1 MRSWVA
7 SFRPAQRS
15 RENLGNR
22 DQMGPAATSPRTG
35 HLFAYLALSF
45 MTRSDLHDRGT
56 GRRNREP
63 YELSFCP
70 RTSIGLPSSIGI
82 TERLMTKS
90 HSRDRANPRSLR
102 VHEMSLPPGKR
113 DGQRDTP
120 VELRCMEVVVRRP
133 LIRLVC
139 SHAKNWVA
147 DSAHELFFTMNPLC
161 SVMKGFMVATMNP
174 LSWDVCSP
182 FHLV

>member
-1 MRSWVA
+1 MIGALV
-7 SFRPAQRS
+7 S
-15 RENLGNR
+15 RN
-22 DQMGPAATSPRTG
+22 S
-35 HLFAYLALSF
+35 
-45 MTRSDLHDRGT
+45 
-56 GRRNREP
+56 EP
-63 YELSFCP
+63 YGLSFCP

-133 LIRLVC
+133 LIRLVY

-147 DSAHELFFTMNPLC
+147 DSAHELFFRMNPLC
-161 SVMKGFMVATMNP
+161 SVMKGFMAATMNP
-174 LSWDVCSP
+174 LSWDVVRPPPCLTNGTP
-182 FHLV
+182 KFRPTGNPDR

>member
-1 MRSWVA
+1 MRQQIRCRVLPWVG
-7 SFRPAQRS
+7 SSRPAQRP
-15 RENLGNR
+15 RENLG
-22 DQMGPAATSPRTG
+22 DKDPTGPAATSPRTG

-45 MTRSDLHDRGT
+45 MTRSDLHDRGA

-113 DGQRDTP
+113 EGQRDTP
-120 VELRCMEVVVRRP
+120 VELRCMVVVVRRP

-147 DSAHELFFTMNPLC
+147 DSAHGLFFRMNPLC
-161 SVMKGFMVATMNP
+161 SVMKGLMVTPMNP
-174 LSWDVCSP
+174 
-182 FHLV
+182 